1 VVGDDARADRQAVP
15 PLIASWWFPETDG
28 GVVVQ
33 VVVTLIIAI
42 AIGVAVRK
50 ERSLVL
56 LVIGVTLVTLGWY
69 GIRGLH

>member
-1 VVGDDARADRQAVP
+1 M
-15 PLIASWWFPETDG
+15 IASWWFPETDA

-33 VVVTLIIAI
+33 VVVTLLIAA
-42 AIGVAVRK
+42 AIGIAVRK

-56 LVIGVTLVTLGWY
+56 LVIGITMVTVGWY

>member
-1 VVGDDARADRQAVP
+1 MPA
-15 PLIASWWFPETDG
+15 IWWSPETDA

-33 VVVTLIIAI
+33 VIVTILVGVGLAI
-42 AIGVAVRK
+42 AVRK

-56 LVIGVTLVTLGWY
+56 LVTGLTLVTLGWY

>member
-1 VVGDDARADRQAVP
+1 M
-15 PLIASWWFPETDG
+15 IASWWFPETDA

-33 VVVTLIIAI
+33 VVVTLFVAI
-42 AIGVAVRK
+42 ALGVAVRK